1 MENLGLKT
9 TIEQWITARKQ
20 LEKEKQL
27 ETIIEKILTKVEGI
41 LREGIKNGTVVE
53 EMIVDIIHEGRV
65 ILLWNYA
72 NDDNSGFKKEGWDVL
87 YAKSQKGREE
97 IYKALEK
104 YFKRYAGL
112 YVEGKVNNM
121 YHELKVSVKVK
132 E

>member
-9 TIEQWITARKQ
+9 MIEQWITARKQ

-53 EMIVDIIHEGRV
+53 EMIVDIVREGRV

-72 NDDNSGFKKEGWDVL
+72 NDDNSGYKKEEWDVL

-104 YFKRYAGL
+104 YFEQYAGL
-112 YVEGKVNNM
+112 NVWEKSCDM
-121 YHELKVSVKVK
+121 YKELHVSVKVK